1 MTTHQ
6 NVNFQS
12 FFKEIRLIHLPF
24 DNMMLQNGS
33 KNKSITTQKRIK
45 DKFTLT
51 FTHPIFYFLS
61 IL

>member
-24 DNMMLQNGS
+24 NNMMLQNGS
-33 KNKSITTQKRIK
+33 KNQSITTQKK
-45 DKFTLT
+45 DQKQVYFDV
-51 FTHPIFYFLS
+51 THPVFYF
-61 IL
+61 